1 MSFRSHHHFVI
12 PLAGRASLLLL
23 FVLALPLI
31 TGAWKEVTGRTINP
45 RYVERIK
52 NGQTTKHEILVM
64 FGDPQEIDR
73 TPEGV
78 VFIYK
83 NYKAAEVR
91 SRPKKPKLPDT
102 DISKDPYL
110 LDQSL
115 RGVGSQKSSQKPPTK
130 VLSSTLT
137 IRFKPDGETV
147 QSHEYKEF

>member
-1 MSFRSHHHFVI
+1 MRLHPNRRLGI
-12 PLAGRASLLLL
+12 PLSGRAGLLLL

-31 TGAWKEVTGRTINP
+31 LGAWRGVTGRTINP
-45 RYVERIK
+45 RRVKRIK
-52 NGQTTKHEILVM
+52 DGQTTKHEILIW
-64 FGDPQEIDR
+64 FGDPQETDR

-91 SRPKKPKLPDT
+91 SRPHKVKLPDA
-102 DISKDPYL
+102 DISKDQNL
-110 LDQSL
+110 LDKRL
-115 RGVGSQKSSQKPPTK
+115 RREDNQKSPKKSPTK